1 MDGTLQLSINLI
13 LYLIVIIFFPLSKR
27 NKYFGLRFKKCFLS
41 EKLWH
46 KIHLRASIVTI
57 PFALLDLVLISCR
70 GYINKEILGYNYFS
84 ISNYI
89 MEFSCKIYKYKRA
102 NLNLKRK
109 LAPANLGIK

>member
-1 MDGTLQLSINLI
+1 MLCMDGTLQLSINLI

-57 PFALLDLVLISCR
+57 PFALLDLVLIFVEDISIKK
-70 GYINKEILGYNYFS
+70 YLAIIILVSVIILWNLVVKFTSIKEQI
-84 ISNYI
+84 
-89 MEFSCKIYKYKRA
+89 
-102 NLNLKRK
+102 
-109 LAPANLGIK
+109 